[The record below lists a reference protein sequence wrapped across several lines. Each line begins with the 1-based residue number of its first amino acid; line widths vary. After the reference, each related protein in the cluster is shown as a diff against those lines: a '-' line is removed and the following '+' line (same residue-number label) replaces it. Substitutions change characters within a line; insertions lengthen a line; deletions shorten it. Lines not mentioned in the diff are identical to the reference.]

1 MIRLN
6 FFWRGISISLANLMI
21 MQGSASAN
29 LTMKMGDTNTDTST
43 TLSLVPGVTFY
54 QITDKG
60 IDVQANWGGMVY
72 MKDSELN

>member
-1 MIRLN
+1 
-6 FFWRGISISLANLMI
+6 
-21 MQGSASAN
+21 
-29 LTMKMGDTNTDTST
+29 MGDTNTDTST